1 MTLLTPYP
9 ADGPAAARRRTPAA
23 MPAAPCVLPEPR
35 QAPDAQD
42 LLDPALH
49 WMRQGDAER
58 GMRAAIEGLATLRAG
73 SGDAWPSVVANE
85 VLTHPL
91 RAVLH
96 QCPFTRHSFER
107 PRGYAGDAALI
118 DYIYGTREEALPP
131 LAPLAADI
139 HRLALLAP
147 APRAVRHRRAR
158 LAEAVDATA
167 LRCPRGAR
175 VLALAAGHLREWA
188 LSEAAAGGA
197 LAEWVA
203 FDQDPLSV
211 ALVERQYGG
220 RGVTAIP
227 GSVRELLTGRRRFEG
242 YDLVYA
248 AGLFDYLTEPV
259 ARRLIELMHAALAP
273 GGRLLVANFLPGIA
287 DIGYMES
294 MMHWHLIY
302 RSHGQ
307 MQGLFD
313 TVTEAS
319 RSTLTLDTDPDFNV
333 VYAELTRAG

>member
-1 MTLLTPYP
+1 MELATPTSTASPTSP
-9 ADGPAAARRRTPAA
+9 A
-23 MPAAPCVLPEPR
+23 LPR
-35 QAPDAQD
+35 VAPDAQD

-58 GMRAAIEGLATLRAG
+58 GMRTAIEGLAALRAG

-118 DYIYGTREEALPP
+118 DYIYGTRDEVLPP

-139 HRLALLAP
+139 HRLALQAP
-147 APRAVRHRRAR
+147 APRAVRHRRIR

-175 VLALAAGHLREWA
+175 VLALAAGHLRVWS
-188 LSEAAAGGA
+188 LSAAAAGGA
-197 LAEWVA
+197 IAEWVA

-211 ALVERQYGG
+211 ALVERQYG
-220 RGVTAIP
+220 RHGVTAIA
-227 GSVRELLTGRRRFEG
+227 GSVRELLTGRRHFEG

-259 ARRLIELMHAALAP
+259 ARRLIERMHAALAP
-273 GGRLLVANFLPGIA
+273 EGRLLVANFLPGIP
-287 DIGYMES
+287 DVGYMES

-307 MQGLFD
+307 MQSLFNNVPE
-313 TVTEAS
+313 TS
-319 RSTLTLDTDPDFNV
+319 RANLALDTDPDFNV
-333 VYAELTRAG
+333 VYAELARVE